1 MLGLAVSVR
10 ALTRKTRTV
19 TVTLT
24 LPLTFA
30 READTSTDAV
40 YLTLKAGSVIVAE

>member
-1 MLGLAVSVR
+1 M
-10 ALTRKTRTV
+10 TRTV

-40 YLTLKAGSVIVAE
+40 HLTLNAGSVTVEAE